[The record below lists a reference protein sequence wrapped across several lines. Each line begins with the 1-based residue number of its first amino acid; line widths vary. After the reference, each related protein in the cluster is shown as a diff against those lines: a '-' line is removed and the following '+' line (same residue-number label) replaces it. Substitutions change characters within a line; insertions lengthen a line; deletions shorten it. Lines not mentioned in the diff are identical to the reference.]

1 MPKTKVKGLYRRK
14 DSPLWSYDFQVR
26 GHRFCGETDTA
37 NRREAERIVEAERKH
52 AKDALAAAGR
62 AAGNQPMTIEVAFS
76 RYWLEVGQHHVNADT
91 TEAELAWLQEHF
103 GKKTSLDAITDADIA
118 AMVARRRGEV
128 IARKSRDRTTPLPR
142 VSNATVNRGTT
153 VRLRAIMT
161 RARDT
166 WGVPV
171 RAIRWRSHMLP
182 EPKER
187 IREASVAEEV
197 KIMEAARGDYAP
209 AIRFAI
215 LSGCRRAEIVGLR
228 WAHVDFINRQF
239 TVTGKGDKSRLVPM
253 SAAIFE
259 LLWSLKDHHPD
270 AVFTYVCQ
278 RADKATKRARGERYP
293 ITMEG
298 FKTEWRR
305 AIARAGVENLR
316 FHDTRHTAA
325 TRLLRASGNLRLAQ
339 RLLGHENIATTT
351 KYAHVDVE
359 GLRAAMDA
367 SSGAQNPAETPETP
381 QGASDNDLK
390 KKKN

>member
-1 MPKTKVKGLYRRK
+1 MPEAKVKGLYRRK
-14 DSPLWSYDFQVR
+14 GSALWSYDFQVR
-26 GHRFCGETDTA
+26 GHRFCGETETA
-37 NRREAERIVEAERKH
+37 NRREAERLIQ
-52 AKDALAAAGR
+52 DARRQADASLRAAGR
-62 AAGNQPMTIEVAFS
+62 AAGGQPMTIEIAFS
-76 RYWLEVGQHHVNADT
+76 RYWLEVGQHHANADT

-103 GKKTSLDAITDADIA
+103 GKRKHLDTITDSDIA
-118 AMVARRRGEV
+118 AMVARRRGELV
-128 IARKSRDRTTPLPR
+128 ARQPKDKEALPKR

-166 WGVPV
+166 WGVP
-171 RAIRWRSHMLP
+171 IRKISWRTHMLP

-187 IREASVAEEV
+187 VREASTAEEE
-197 KIMEAARGDYAP
+197 KILSAARGDYAP
-209 AIRFAI
+209 AIRFAV

-228 WAHVDFINRQF
+228 WTHVDFINRQF
-239 TVTGKGDKSRLVPM
+239 VVTGKGDKSRLVPM
-253 SAAIFE
+253 SAAIYD
-259 LLWSLKDHHPD
+259 LLWSLKDHHAD
-270 AVFTYVCQ
+270 AVFTYLCR
-278 RADKATKRARGERYP
+278 RADKKARRVRNRRYP

-305 AIARAGVENLR
+305 TIDRAGVENFR

-367 SSGAQNPAETPETP
+367 AETAGAPEP
-381 QGASDNDLK
+381 AAGRRQPK
-390 KKKN
+390 R